1 MDRPETVRLLRQAHD
16 EIVTLRRRV
25 ADLEPRAH
33 AYDTIA
39 IQSRLTVKP
48 EGGYASIDIAWELKK
63 AVEDLEAERKA
74 EGKES

>member
-1 MDRPETVRLLRQAHD
+1 MDKPEQVRLLRQAHD

-39 IQSRLTVKP
+39 IQSRLTLKP
-48 EGGYASIDIAWELKK
+48 EGGYHSVDIAWELKK
-63 AVEDLEAERKA
+63 AVDEIEAERKA
-74 EGKES
+74 EGNED